1 MRLNKYISHNTKY
14 SRREADALIEAGEV
28 TLDKRTI
35 KDFGYEVTEEDRIYV
50 KGQAIKVSNELTI
63 IVYNKPKGVLVTK
76 KDDRGRATIYHK
88 LSGKYRHFIS
98 VGRLDYAS
106 EGLLLLTDS
115 PEVATALLE
124 SGLDRTYNIKID
136 KPVTEAMITAMKEG
150 LVLEDARAGAHEKS
164 KIYSMEFA
172 PFTAFELR
180 HEGQSFTKLRVTISE
195 GKNRELR
202 RFFAHFDAKVLDL
215 KRVAFGGIELNNL
228 PENKTRYFT
237 RREYDDVHQFMKRR
251 KANAIAEVKNEENH
265 RKQEFKNKREQEKL
279 ARKQE
284 AEKTAGTKKPFGDKK
299 NATENKKSLPSKK
312 KFVPQKKKK

>member
-14 SRREADALIEAGEV
+14 SRREADKLIEEGEV
-28 TLDKRTI
+28 TLNKRVL
-35 KDFGYEVTEEDRIYV
+35 KDFAYEVEEDDHIYV
-50 KGQAIKVSNELTI
+50 KGRAVKKSTELTI
-63 IVYNKPKGVLVTK
+63 IIYNKPKGVLVTK

-88 LSGKYRHFIS
+88 LPGKYRHFVP

-115 PEVATALLE
+115 PEVATALME

-136 KPVTEAMITAMKEG
+136 KPITPEMTTAMKEG
-150 LVLEDARAGAHEKS
+150 LVLDDARAGAHEKS

-172 PFTAFELR
+172 PFAYFEVR
-180 HEGQSFTKLRVTISE
+180 AEGQSFSKLRVTITE

-228 PENKTRYFT
+228 PTNKTRYFT
-237 RREYDDVHQFMKRR
+237 RREYDDIHKYMKRR
-251 KANAIAEVKNEENH
+251 KANAEADIKNAVNAS
-265 RKQEFKNKREQEKL
+265 KQEERDKREKE
-279 ARKQE
+279 RE
-284 AEKTAGTKKPFGDKK
+284 EKK
-299 NATENKKSLPSKK
+299 NNKSKK
-312 KFVPQKKKK
+312 FSKKD

>member
-14 SRREADALIEAGEV
+14 SRREADKLIEEGEV
-28 TLDKRTI
+28 TLDKRVL
-35 KDFGYEVTEEDRIYV
+35 KDFAYEVEEDDHIYV
-50 KGQAIKVSNELTI
+50 KGRHVKVSTELTI

-88 LSGKYRHFIS
+88 LPGKYRHFVP

-115 PEVATALLE
+115 PEVATALME
-124 SGLDRTYNIKID
+124 SGLDRTYNLKID
-136 KPVTEAMITAMKEG
+136 KALSEEMMTAMKEG
-150 LVLEDARAGAHEKS
+150 LVLDDARAGAHEKS

-172 PFTAFELR
+172 PFAHFEVR
-180 HEGQSFTKLRVTISE
+180 SEGKNFTKLRVTITE

-202 RFFAHFDAKVLDL
+202 RFFAHFEAKVLDL

-237 RREYDDVHQFMKRR
+237 RREYDDVHKFMKRR
-251 KANAIAEVKNEENH
+251 RANAEADTKNAAN
-265 RKQEFKNKREQEKL
+265 

-284 AEKTAGTKKPFGDKK
+284 WQNKMAKEKEALEELREK
-299 NATENKKSLPSKK
+299 KKSSKK
-312 KFVPQKKKK
+312 FSKKD

>member
-14 SRREADALIEAGEV
+14 YRREADRLIEEGEV
-28 TLDKRTI
+28 TLDNRVF
-35 KDFGYEVTEEDRIYV
+35 KDFGYEVEEDEHISV
-50 KGQAIKVSNELTI
+50 KGRPVKVNTELTI
-63 IVYNKPKGVLVTK
+63 IVYSKPKGVLVTK

-88 LSGKYRHFIS
+88 LPGKYRHFIP

-115 PEVATALLE
+115 PEVATALME
-124 SGLDRTYNIKID
+124 SGLDRTYNLKID
-136 KPVTEAMITAMKEG
+136 KPLTEEMMSAMKEG
-150 LVLEDARAGAHEKS
+150 LVLDDARAGAHEKS

-172 PFTAFELR
+172 PFAHYEVR
-180 HEGQSFTKLRVTISE
+180 SEGKNFTKLRVTITE

-215 KRVAFGGIELNNL
+215 KRVAFRGIELNNL

-237 RREYDDVHQFMKRR
+237 RREYDDVHKFMKRR
-251 KANAIAEVKNEENH
+251 RANAEADGKNEAN
-265 RKQEFKNKREQEKL
+265 

-284 AEKTAGTKKPFGDKK
+284 WQNKMAKEKEALEELREK
-299 NATENKKSLPSKK
+299 KKSSKK
-312 KFVPQKKKK
+312 FSKKD